1 MKRLVLF
8 SACLMLT
15 AAAALAQGAPDR
27 GDRRGRDGGVEDLL
41 RDLGEM
47 RDPGEMGGRLR
58 GAARGA
64 AFFLRSGDASMAVRC
79 DPQDSMKACVEAAT
93 MLMDK
98 ARGAATGASASKP

>member
-8 SACLMLT
+8 SACLVLT

-47 RDPGEMGGRLR
+47 RDPGEMGGGL
-58 GAARGA
+58 RGA